1 MMLGDLLRLDRP
13 EGPETDVQRDIGLFD
28 ALGCKLVQQ
37 LAGKMQTG
45 CRRGGETPM
54 NAAHRVCGLTNID
67 LTEKG
72 IAQAK
77 EAGRSLQD
85 KGIKRIIASPLLR
98 AQHTARL
105 IADEIGIDT
114 IETEQR
120 LIEQNYGIYENTDWD
135 GEAFNANKRE
145 FAVRYP
151 GGESMLDLAGRLYP
165 LLNKLKA
172 ENGPTTLLVCHGGIC
187 RMIRTYFLDVKNT
200 DYAAFKLPNCG
211 IMEFEL

>member
-1 MMLGDLLRLDRP
+1 M
-13 EGPETDVQRDIGLFD
+13 
-28 ALGCKLVQQ
+28 KLYV
-37 LAGKMQTG
+37 T
-45 CRRGGETPM
+45 RHGETPM

-98 AQHTARL
+98 AQRTARL

-114 IETEQR
+114 IETEQQ

-200 DYAAFKLPNCG
+200 DYAAFKLPNCC

>member
-1 MMLGDLLRLDRP
+1 M
-13 EGPETDVQRDIGLFD
+13 
-28 ALGCKLVQQ
+28 KLYV
-37 LAGKMQTG
+37 T
-45 CRRGGETPM
+45 RHGETPM

-151 GGESMLDLAGRLYP
+151 GGESMLDLAGRL
-165 LLNKLKA
+165 
-172 ENGPTTLLVCHGGIC
+172 
-187 RMIRTYFLDVKNT
+187 
-200 DYAAFKLPNCG
+200 AFKHAESLKRPHHAPRLPRRHLPHDPHLLLRCQKHRLRRLQASKLRHHG
-211 IMEFEL
+211 V

>member
-1 MMLGDLLRLDRP
+1 MKSYLFEGAQKICPEMIHGKSITDPCLGWEDTEKLLYSIAEKKRK
-13 EGPETDVQRDIGLFD
+13 GS
-28 ALGCKLVQQ
+28 CKMKLYV
-37 LAGKMQTG
+37 T
-45 CRRGGETPM
+45 RHGETHHERCAPRLRTHECRP
-54 NAAHRVCGLTNID
+54 HR
-67 LTEKG
+67 KRHRR
-72 IAQAK
+72 QK

-105 IADEIGIDT
+105 IADEIGVDT

-151 GGESMLDLAGRLYP
+151 RRRIHAGLSRSALP
-165 LLNKLKA
+165 L
-172 ENGPTTLLVCHGGIC
+172 
-187 RMIRTYFLDVKNT
+187 
-200 DYAAFKLPNCG
+200 
-211 IMEFEL
+211 

>member
-1 MMLGDLLRLDRP
+1 M
-13 EGPETDVQRDIGLFD
+13 
-28 ALGCKLVQQ
+28 KLYV
-37 LAGKMQTG
+37 T
-45 CRRGGETPM
+45 RHGETPM

-114 IETEQR
+114 IETEQQ
-120 LIEQNYGIYENTDWD
+120 LIEQNYGIYEIPIGT
-135 GEAFNANKRE
+135 AKRSTQISASSPYATP
-145 FAVRYP
+145 AVSP
-151 GGESMLDLAGRLYP
+151 CW
-165 LLNKLKA
+165 
-172 ENGPTTLLVCHGGIC
+172 T
-187 RMIRTYFLDVKNT
+187 
-200 DYAAFKLPNCG
+200 
-211 IMEFEL
+211 

>member
-1 MMLGDLLRLDRP
+1 M
-13 EGPETDVQRDIGLFD
+13 
-28 ALGCKLVQQ
+28 KLYV
-37 LAGKMQTG
+37 T
-45 CRRGGETPM
+45 RHGETPM

-105 IADEIGIDT
+105 IADEIDIDT

-135 GEAFNANKRE
+135 GEAFNANKTTPPSSFQTAASWSLICKKSISAKPRC
-145 FAVRYP
+145 FLLYASVAVP
-151 GGESMLDLAGRLYP
+151 CCGSCSRLMQRSS
-165 LLNKLKA
+165 
-172 ENGPTTLLVCHGGIC
+172 H
-187 RMIRTYFLDVKNT
+187 
-200 DYAAFKLPNCG
+200 LPRK
-211 IMEFEL
+211 

>member
-1 MMLGDLLRLDRP
+1 M
-13 EGPETDVQRDIGLFD
+13 
-28 ALGCKLVQQ
+28 KLYV
-37 LAGKMQTG
+37 T
-45 CRRGGETPM
+45 RHGETPM

-98 AQHTARL
+98 AQHTA
-105 IADEIGIDT
+105 
-114 IETEQR
+114 R

-200 DYAAFKLPNCG
+200 DYAAFKLSNCG
-211 IMEFEL
+211 IMEFDL

>member
-1 MMLGDLLRLDRP
+1 M
-13 EGPETDVQRDIGLFD
+13 
-28 ALGCKLVQQ
+28 KLYV
-37 LAGKMQTG
+37 T
-45 CRRGGETPM
+45 RHGETPM

-77 EAGRSLQD
+77 EAGQD

-135 GEAFNANKRE
+135 SEAFNANKRE

-165 LLNKLKA
+165 FLNKLKA

-211 IMEFEL
+211 IMEFDL

>member
-1 MMLGDLLRLDRP
+1 MSADSRISTSP
-13 EGPETDVQRDIGLFD
+13 KK
-28 ALGCKLVQQ
+28 AS
-37 LAGKMQTG
+37 
-45 CRRGGETPM
+45 RRQKKPG
-54 NAAHRVCGLTNID
+54 AAS
-67 LTEKG
+67 K
-72 IAQAK
+72 
-77 EAGRSLQD
+77 
-85 KGIKRIIASPLLR
+85 IKASSASSPP
-98 AQHTARL
+98 TARL

-114 IETEQR
+114 IETKQR

-200 DYAAFKLPNCG
+200 DYAAFKLSNCG
-211 IMEFEL
+211 IMEFDL

>member
-1 MMLGDLLRLDRP
+1 M
-13 EGPETDVQRDIGLFD
+13 
-28 ALGCKLVQQ
+28 KLYV
-37 LAGKMQTG
+37 T
-45 CRRGGETPM
+45 RHGETPM
-54 NAAHRVCGLTNID
+54 NAAHRVCGLTNVD

-105 IADEIGIDT
+105 IADEIGVDT

-120 LIEQNYGIYENTDWD
+120 LSSKTTASTKISDWD

-151 GGESMLDLAGRLYP
+151 
-165 LLNKLKA
+165 
-172 ENGPTTLLVCHGGIC
+172 
-187 RMIRTYFLDVKNT
+187 
-200 DYAAFKLPNCG
+200 AANPCWT
-211 IMEFEL
+211 

>member
-1 MMLGDLLRLDRP
+1 M
-13 EGPETDVQRDIGLFD
+13 
-28 ALGCKLVQQ
+28 KLYV
-37 LAGKMQTG
+37 T
-45 CRRGGETPM
+45 RHGETPM

-120 LIEQNYGIYENTDWD
+120 LRRVHSSIMRTMWRRPRDTGRPTSQ
-135 GEAFNANKRE
+135 E
-145 FAVRYP
+145 FQ
-151 GGESMLDLAGRLYP
+151 
-165 LLNKLKA
+165 
-172 ENGPTTLLVCHGGIC
+172 
-187 RMIRTYFLDVKNT
+187 
-200 DYAAFKLPNCG
+200 
-211 IMEFEL
+211 

>member
-1 MMLGDLLRLDRP
+1 M
-13 EGPETDVQRDIGLFD
+13 
-28 ALGCKLVQQ
+28 KLYV
-37 LAGKMQTG
+37 T
-45 CRRGGETPM
+45 RHGETPM

-105 IADEIGIDT
+105 IADEIDIDT

-151 GGESMLDLAGRLYP
+151 GGESMLD
-165 LLNKLKA
+165 
-172 ENGPTTLLVCHGGIC
+172 PTTLLVCHGGIC

-200 DYAAFKLPNCG
+200 DYAAFKLSNCG
-211 IMEFEL
+211 IMEFDL

>member
-1 MMLGDLLRLDRP
+1 M
-13 EGPETDVQRDIGLFD
+13 
-28 ALGCKLVQQ
+28 KLYV
-37 LAGKMQTG
+37 T
-45 CRRGGETPM
+45 RHGETPM

-120 LIEQNYGIYENTDWD
+120 LIEQKLRHLRKY
-135 GEAFNANKRE
+135 R
-145 FAVRYP
+145 
-151 GGESMLDLAGRLYP
+151 LGRRSVQR
-165 LLNKLKA
+165 K
-172 ENGPTTLLVCHGGIC
+172 
-187 RMIRTYFLDVKNT
+187 
-200 DYAAFKLPNCG
+200 
-211 IMEFEL
+211 

>member
-1 MMLGDLLRLDRP
+1 MKDDS
-13 EGPETDVQRDIGLFD
+13 FD
-28 ALGCKLVQQ
+28 C
-37 LAGKMQTG
+37 T
-45 CRRGGETPM
+45 
-54 NAAHRVCGLTNID
+54 
-67 LTEKG
+67 
-72 IAQAK
+72 
-77 EAGRSLQD
+77 
-85 KGIKRIIASPLLR
+85 
-98 AQHTARL
+98 L
-105 IADEIGIDT
+105 IAHLRIFLLFYRLLYCLILPENRLFFGIWKVVE

-200 DYAAFKLPNCG
+200 DYAAFKLSNCG
-211 IMEFEL
+211 IMEFDL

>member
-1 MMLGDLLRLDRP
+1 M
-13 EGPETDVQRDIGLFD
+13 
-28 ALGCKLVQQ
+28 KLYV
-37 LAGKMQTG
+37 T
-45 CRRGGETPM
+45 RHGETPM

-105 IADEIGIDT
+105 IADEIGIDI
-114 IETEQR
+114 IETEQQ

-135 GEAFNANKRE
+135 GEVFNANKRE

-165 LLNKLKA
+165 FLNKLKA

-211 IMEFEL
+211 IMEFDL

>member
-1 MMLGDLLRLDRP
+1 M
-13 EGPETDVQRDIGLFD
+13 
-28 ALGCKLVQQ
+28 KLYV
-37 LAGKMQTG
+37 T
-45 CRRGGETPM
+45 RHGETPM

-120 LIEQNYGIYENTDWD
+120 LIEQNYGIYENT
-135 GEAFNANKRE
+135 EKRSTQISASSPYATPAAN
-145 FAVRYP
+145 P
-151 GGESMLDLAGRLYP
+151 CW
-165 LLNKLKA
+165 
-172 ENGPTTLLVCHGGIC
+172 T
-187 RMIRTYFLDVKNT
+187 
-200 DYAAFKLPNCG
+200 
-211 IMEFEL
+211 

>member
-1 MMLGDLLRLDRP
+1 M
-13 EGPETDVQRDIGLFD
+13 
-28 ALGCKLVQQ
+28 KLYV
-37 LAGKMQTG
+37 T
-45 CRRGGETPM
+45 RHGETPM

-151 GGESMLDLAGRLYP
+151 SGESMLDLAGRLYP

-172 ENGPTTLLVCHGGIC
+172 ENGPTTLLVCHGSILKSPGKASKIKGFTK
-187 RMIRTYFLDVKNT
+187 RKGAYYTTTTPFSKE
-200 DYAAFKLPNCG
+200 P
-211 IMEFEL
+211 